1 MSLTE
6 AESEKLADMLG
17 AIEAEMGALSDWER
31 GFMKDQL
38 NRHAQYGSGI
48 RLSTKQWAMIRRVYE
63 KVTGDAGE
71 TPPPDE
77 SEEDRD
83 YE

>member
-6 AESEKLADMLG
+6 VENEKLTDMLG

-31 GFMKDQL
+31 GFIKDQL
-38 NRHAQYGSGI
+38 DRHAKYGSGI
-48 RLSTKQWAMIRRVYE
+48 RLSTKQWAMIRKVYE

-71 TPPPDE
+71 TPPPNEDE
-77 SEEDRD
+77 D